1 MEGSSEPEPGAMAV
15 FLAFARIGVSSF
27 GGGLSGWI
35 RQDMVRKRRWITE
48 EDFLAGLAMSQALP
62 GVNVVNI
69 AIWIGYRLGRGPGAL
84 AAVLGIVGP
93 PMVVVSLFAMA
104 YDWLSRFSITERAVQ
119 GAVAGSIGLMLA
131 MGLQVGW
138 RSAQRVAPAVVMGI
152 VFVAVGVMRWPILP
166 VVAVLVPVSVGLAWR
181 EEQRRAR

>member
-1 MEGSSEPEPGAMAV
+1 MAV
-15 FLAFARIGVSSF
+15 FLAFARIGVTSF

-35 RQDMVRKRRWITE
+35 MQDIVRRRRWIDE

-69 AIWIGYRLGRGPGAL
+69 AIWIGYRLGRGRGAL

-93 PMVVVSLFAMA
+93 PMLVVSLFAVI
-104 YDWLSRFSITERAVQ
+104 YDWVTRFSITERAVE

-131 MGLQVGW
+131 MGLRVGLRNLRQV
-138 RSAQRVAPAVVMGI
+138 VPALIMAA
-152 VFVAVGVMRWPILP
+152 VFVAVGVLDVPILP
-166 VVAVLVPVSVGLAWR
+166 VVVVAAPLSVALAWWQER
-181 EEQRRAR
+181 RRAC